1 MTDGARKGLRGPC
14 IASALATQTG
24 RWNWDDPSRLKTI
37 WPIDHTCGHHADRD
51 LSDRPA
57 DRRAGF
63 AEWLARQECT
73 DCWRASNEGDE
84 QDKAAWLK
92 AKRAEEQTASEAWS
106 EQYRMPP
113 LEGTERAVPWGV
125 RCRHQILTNAY
136 TALVTEGTTS
146 EAEWA
151 EIQENART
159 VTRAGW
165 WIDQR
170 SSEPEDL
177 TELLR
182 AATGA
187 DRPTENPFF

>member
-1 MTDGARKGLRGPC
+1 MQ
-14 IASALATQTG
+14 IS
-24 RWNWDDPSRLKTI
+24 
-37 WPIDHTCGHHADRD
+37 
-51 LSDRPA
+51 
-57 DRRAGF
+57 
-63 AEWLARQECT
+63 T

-92 AKRAEEQTASEAWS
+92 AKRAEEQSASEAWS

-151 EIQENART
+151 EIEENART

>member
-1 MTDGARKGLRGPC
+1 MWMVTTYLKPQRLHGRPRSQGARADTTHMTTQNRHIPAKIGPTTPRDA
-14 IASALATQTG
+14 I
-24 RWNWDDPSRLKTI
+24 RPSEVQI
-37 WPIDHTCGHHADRD
+37 
-51 LSDRPA
+51 S
-57 DRRAGF
+57 
-63 AEWLARQECT
+63 T
-73 DCWRASNEGDE
+73 DCWHASNEGDE

-151 EIQENART
+151 EIEENART